1 MTTEMVSAR
10 APFKPGNGSFGNSH
24 RPWSRGTFRVDAP
37 HSTTIYAVD
46 RGLVSRPS
54 EPHRTERPRG
64 GRKCG
69 TRARTAAPHVL
80 QLAKRPSQ
88 EPPRYSGR
96 GRSVRAR

>member
-64 GRKCG
+64 GGRWG
-69 TRARTAAPHVL
+69 TRWRSPHLPVPE
-80 QLAKRPSQ
+80 LAKRPS
-88 EPPRYSGR
+88 ERPARYLG
-96 GRSVRAR
+96 GGCWVRAR